1 LIAATH
7 SHTGPLYFDALRT
20 FLHERAVAQNGR
32 DQQETVDYPSVLS
45 EKLAGVIAAAKNA
58 ARPVELAAGV
68 AKQTGLSFNRRF
80 HMKDGTVVFN
90 PGKLNPNIVRA
101 AGPIDP
107 DLGLVLLRDRRQ
119 DQAVASLTVF
129 ALHLDTTGGTEYSAY
144 YP

>member
-1 LIAATH
+1 SVIYFFFQAEDGIRDATV
-7 SHTGPLYFDALRT
+7 TGVQTCALPICPLYFDALRT

-58 ARPVELAAGV
+58 TQPVELEAGV
-68 AKQTGLSFNRRF
+68 AKQTGLSFNRRY

-90 PGKLNPNIVRA
+90 PGKMNPNIVRP

-107 DLGLVLLRDRRQ
+107 EVGIVQFRD
-119 DQAVASLTVF
+119 AKS
-129 ALHLDTTGGTEYSAY
+129 
-144 YP
+144 